1 MEFFKSLKI
10 QNKLL
15 IIVGFFMFLV
25 TFFLILFTYIT
36 ELGKLKDNYANRAR
50 DIILQAEAM
59 RKIVAD
65 QNKDGAFKEYIENL
79 MPDLKGKDPVKKAEA
94 VKKFMT
100 TVPVVNAM
108 VLLQKNSEEGGYLMR
123 APKNSPRN
131 QENEPDAF
139 EKDVLSQFENKEAK
153 ELSFYTEYKD
163 PKSGETKKAIR
174 FFRPILLTKECE
186 ACHGDPSTSKSLWGN
201 TEGKDPTGAVMEN
214 WREGEAHGAFEL
226 IFFLDKPLAAMTQGM
241 FIIGLILFA
250 GLLLVVFAFSF
261 LNKFILVD
269 PLNKIIKKANELAEG
284 NFASKLEI
292 NSQDEMGMLGNAF
305 KKMNDSLINIIKVIK
320 QEAENV
326 NSASKNLLDIGN
338 KMATESNN
346 ALGNAKNAA
355 QITKSSSNNIGYI
368 ANSVRDFSIASQEIA
383 SNVTKAASISND
395 AKSKM
400 DKSSHFVQQLGLKS
414 SEIGKAIKLI
424 VDISEQTNLLA
435 LNATIEA
442 ARAGEAGKGFA
453 VVANEV
459 KELAKQTANAADE
472 ITVMV
477 QTIQNESNT
486 ATEAINEVQ
495 VIIDQL
501 NDIDNSIASAVEEQS
516 VTVNELTQNISSV
529 ADGIK
534 DVANIVNNLADVVE
548 DTSNDA
554 NSNMENSKK
563 LDQISN
569 TLKENIQKFR
579 I

>member
-1 MEFFKSLKI
+1 
-10 QNKLL
+10 
-15 IIVGFFMFLV
+15 
-25 TFFLILFTYIT
+25 
-36 ELGKLKDNYANRAR
+36 
-50 DIILQAEAM
+50 M

-65 QNKDGAFKEYIENL
+65 QNKDGTFKEYIENL
-79 MPDLKGKDPVKKAEA
+79 MPDLKGKDPVKKTEA

-292 NSQDEMGMLGNAF
+292 NSHDEMGMLGNAF

-569 TLKENIQKFR
+569 TLKENIQKFK

>member
-15 IIVGFFMFLV
+15 IVVGFFMFLV
-25 TFFLILFTYIT
+25 AFFLILFTYIT

-59 RKIVAD
+59 RNIVAD

-139 EKDVLSQFENKEAK
+139 EKDVLSQFENKGAK

-201 TEGKDPTGAVMEN
+201 TDGKDPTGAVMEN
-214 WREGEAHGAFEL
+214 WREGEVHGAFEL

-355 QITKSSSNNIGYI
+355 QITESSSNNIGYI

-516 VTVNELTQNISSV
+516 VTVNEITQNISSV

-563 LDQISN
+563 LDQVSN

>member
-15 IIVGFFMFLV
+15 FVVGFFVFLV
-25 TFFLILFTYIT
+25 TCFLIFFTYFN
-36 ELGKLKDNYANRAR
+36 ELEKLKENYSNRSR

-59 RKIVAD
+59 RNIVAD
-65 QNKDGAFKEYIENL
+65 QNKDGAFKGYIDSL
-79 MPDLKGKDPVKKAEA
+79 MPDLKGKDPSKKAEA

-108 VLLQKNSEEGGYLMR
+108 VLLQRNSEEGGYLMR
-123 APKNSPRN
+123 VPKNYPRN
-131 QENEPDAF
+131 PENEPDAF
-139 EKDVLSQFENKEAK
+139 EKDVLDQFETKGAK
-153 ELSFYTEYKD
+153 ELYFYTEYKD
-163 PKSGETKKAIR
+163 PKSGESKKAIR

-201 TEGKDPTGAVMEN
+201 SEGKDPTGVTMEN
-214 WREGEAHGAFEL
+214 WREGEVHGAFEL
-226 IFFLDKPLAAMTQGM
+226 IFFLDKPLASMTQGM
-241 FIIGLILFA
+241 LIIGFILFS
-250 GLLLVVFAFSF
+250 GLVLVVFVFSF
-261 LNKFILVD
+261 LNKFILIG
-269 PLNKIIKKANELAEG
+269 PLNKLIKKANELAEG
-284 NFASKLEI
+284 NFTSTLEI
-292 NSQDEMGMLGNAF
+292 NSKDEMGMLGNAF

-326 NSASKNLLDIGN
+326 TNTSKHLSDIGN
-338 KMATESNN
+338 KMAIESNN
-346 ALGNAKNAA
+346 AMSSAKNAA
-355 QITKSSSNNIGYI
+355 NITESSSNNIGSI

-400 DKSSHFVQQLGLKS
+400 DQSSQFVQQLGLKS

-495 VIIDQL
+495 IIIDQL

-516 VTVNELTQNISSV
+516 VTVNEITLNISSV

-548 DTSNDA
+548 ETSNDA

-563 LDQISN
+563 LEHVSD
-569 TLKENIQKFR
+569 TLKKNIHKFR

>member
-79 MPDLKGKDPVKKAEA
+79 MPDLKGKDPVKKTEA

-139 EKDVLSQFENKEAK
+139 EKDVLSQFENKGAK